1 MIKRIKSNGIYWL
14 IASFL
19 LAIIACGIQTITSD
33 ETVHPYY
40 AISLL
45 LLLVCIVVRVFLDY
59 KILKKRKLI
68 YNSRIQILLTLPVFL
83 ILFFNVNVIEITIII
98 SFIHCIYRSFNY
110 RIIENLEIELK
121 YKDIIKLLNLT
132 DDIIAVKGEFK
143 NYIAYVRDKDIY
155 FYGNNSLFFK
165 NKKVRFSV
173 IKELQ
178 IEFSKPFI
186 LFNDDELK
194 VAEMYSIH

>member
-33 ETVHPYY
+33 ATVHPYY

-194 VAEMYSIH
+194 VAEMYSIQ